1 MALID
6 GLKTLYN
13 SIFLNNDLLISR
25 LRKLGVAIGDDV
37 TFYCPKEMTVDIQNP
52 HLITIGDHV
61 KITGPSTILTHD
73 YSWGVIKGKT
83 GEVFGNQ
90 KHVTIGNNVFIGW
103 SCHNLVRHDHRGQRD
118 RRSALRRQ
126 REARARF
133 CLCRR
138 SRKEGLLIR
147 ALP

>member
-73 YSWGVIKGKT
+73 YSWGVIKEK
-83 GEVFGNQ
+83 
-90 KHVTIGNNVFIGW
+90 
-103 SCHNLVRHDHRGQRD
+103 RG
-118 RRSALRRQ
+118 
-126 REARARF
+126 RF
-133 CLCRR
+133 
-138 SRKEGLLIR
+138 SETKNM
-147 ALP
+147 